1 MSYQVP
7 VEAGQILQFRRAI
20 GESGAALEPGGL
32 APPTFLK
39 AADIFDRQTPSD
51 RVWHEAANRP
61 ASIGAGFHAEQTFRY
76 YRHPRAGE
84 VLTAVVRPG
93 RRWAKEGR
101 RGGHLQFAESVTE
114 FTDEAGELVVTATFL
129 AVRSERRPPTP

>member
-20 GESGAALEPGGL
+20 GESGAKLEPGGL

-39 AADIFDRQTPSD
+39 AADIFDPQTPSD
-51 RVWHEAANRP
+51 RVWADAANRP
-61 ASIGAGFHAEQTFRY
+61 AGRGAGFHAEQTFHY

-84 VLTAVVRPG
+84 VLTATVKPG
-93 RRWAKEGR
+93 GRWATEGR
-101 RGGHLQFAESVTE
+101 RGGHLQFAETITE
-114 FTDEAGELVVTATFL
+114 FTDEAGDLVVTATFL
-129 AVRSERRPPTP
+129 AVRTEHRPEL